1 MAKWKKDKRTNN
13 DPQNITHKTKDGVTR
28 APLKT
33 HITLYYLFCLSSLC
47 VLCTQCCQF
56 YLDCR
61 FVIAPS
67 VFSGLS
73 ISHCP
78 FSFLWIVHSWLPL
91 QFSLDC
97 PFMIVPSVFSDVYLY
112 NRWLRIV
119 ILCYILFPS
128 HLPCFQQ
135 LLNYYPSTTSTFG
148 TGTAYPFGVP
158 EFTSGFLI
166 GLYYSSKVV
175 LSLFTFNYFS
185 CHIITSLYLLRFE
198 YHVYIVKRIIYLGG
212 FSHLLFNY
220 TKVII
225 TVVSKVQHKSASYS
239 RFIDFVLAF
248 GKKDV
253 FMNCI
258 E

>member
-1 MAKWKKDKRTNN
+1 MEKGQKDKQRSTKH
-13 DPQNITHKTKDGVTR
+13 THKTKDGVTR
-28 APLKT
+28 APLK
-33 HITLYYLFCLSSLC
+33 HILRYVICFVCLRLVS
-47 VLCTQCCQF
+47 VL
-56 YLDCR
+56 
-61 FVIAPS
+61 
-67 VFSGLS
+67 SGLL
-73 ISHCP
+73 IRDCP

-97 PFMIVPSVFSDVYLY
+97 PFVIVPSVFSDVYLY

-128 HLPCFQQ
+128 HLPCFHQ
-135 LLNYYPSTTSTFG
+135 LLNYYSSTTSTFG
-148 TGTAYPFGVP
+148 TGTAHPFGEP
-158 EFTSGFLI
+158 EFTSGFLT

-185 CHIITSLYLLRFE
+185 CYVITSLYLLRFE
-198 YHVYIVKRIIYLGG
+198 YHVYIVKRITYLGG

-225 TVVSKVQHKSASYS
+225 TVMSKVQHKSASYS

-248 GKKDV
+248 GKKRRIDELYWIKIIC
-253 FMNCI
+253 NI
-258 E
+258 